1 MQLFVELWKIFITV
15 GNFLLEKKKHFF
27 IEGSNNLPLARDEI
41 SDKVPVEIDVA
52 EKLANSIYSA
62 LVDLN
67 SHTEKTVRLLYRSL
81 TDISSDL
88 KNSVMEGF

>member
-67 SHTEKTVRLLYRSL
+67 SHRKNCSASL
-81 TDISSDL
+81 SQSDRH
-88 KNSVMEGF
+88 F